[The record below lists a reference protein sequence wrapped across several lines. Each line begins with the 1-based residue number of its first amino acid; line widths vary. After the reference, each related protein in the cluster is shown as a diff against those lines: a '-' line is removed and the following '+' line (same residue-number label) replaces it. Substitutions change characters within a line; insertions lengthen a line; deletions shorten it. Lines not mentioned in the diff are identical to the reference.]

1 MKKFGDR
8 KDGKRVKDL
17 TGMAQISIDLKP
29 RRCDSDVYIN
39 QKMDLTELVKYV
51 NKKKEEGM
59 ELTYFPTFVMAIG
72 KTFYNRPRLNYFVAN
87 RHVFE
92 HNNVVISFVAK
103 VTFDDKA
110 EEMMIMIPVEPEDT
124 LETINHKIREKVSG
138 IRGKKDKKEGAN
150 NAIDTLGKLPN
161 MLRVPLLG
169 IFKWLDRKGHLPA
182 SLVKDNLYYSS
193 IIVSNLGSIKCGA
206 IYHNINDF
214 GTCSSLATM
223 GEIKKEEIITSD
235 GRKEI
240 RDLCEFGINF
250 DERVADGYYFAKS
263 VKLIQH
269 IFDHPELLEERADT
283 IVNIEENRVEKTVRE
298 KKTSRINPALKE
310 YVEQKIFPEY
320 EQNDK
325 GHDINHIVQVLK
337 RSFTLSKKLENIN
350 LDMVYAIA
358 SFHDIG
364 HHINKDEHEVISA
377 NIFYENEK
385 MKEFFTEEERT
396 IIKEAIEDHRSSL
409 EGEPRSIYGK
419 LIASAD
425 KTPDLDTM
433 VKRTHAYSVKH
444 FPEMTEEEMI
454 EREFNHLN
462 EKFGSE
468 GYAKCYIMDEEYEKF
483 LSDMRDILSSIEKYK
498 EYYFKVIDKGEENK

>member
-1 MKKFGDR
+1 MRKFGDR
-8 KDGKRVKDL
+8 KDGRRVRDL

-29 RRCDSDVYIN
+29 NRCDSDVYIN

-51 NKKKEEGM
+51 NRKKSEGM
-59 ELTYFPTFVMAIG
+59 DLTYFPTFVMAIG

-92 HNNVVISFVAK
+92 HNDVVISFVAK
-103 VTFDDKA
+103 VTFEDKS
-110 EEMMIMIPVEPEDT
+110 EQMMIMIPIEPEDT
-124 LETINHKIREKVSG
+124 LETVSLKIKEKVSR
-138 IRGKKDKKEGAN
+138 IRSKKDKKEGAN

-161 MLRVPLLG
+161 IIRVPLMGL
-169 IFKWLDRKGHLPA
+169 FKWLDQKGKLPT

-235 GRKEI
+235 GKREL

-263 VKLIQH
+263 IKMIQY

-283 IVNIEENRVEKTVRE
+283 VINIEEKHVKE
-298 KKTSRINPALKE
+298 KKTSRINPELKE
-310 YVEQKIFPEY
+310 YVEREIFPEY
-320 EQNDK
+320 EKNND
-325 GHDINHIVQVLK
+325 GHGINHIVQVLK
-337 RSFTLSKKLENIN
+337 RSFTLSKQLKDIN
-350 LDMVYAIA
+350 LDMVYTIA
-358 SFHDIG
+358 AFHDIG
-364 HHINKDEHEVISA
+364 HHINKEEHEIVSA
-377 NIFYENEK
+377 NMFYENEK
-385 MKEFFTEEERT
+385 MKEFFTEEERI

-409 EGEPRSIYGK
+409 EGEPRSVYGK

-425 KTPDLDTM
+425 RTPDLKTM
-433 VKRTHAYSVKH
+433 VTRTRAYSMKH
-444 FPEMTEEEMI
+444 FKEMTEDEMF
-454 EREFNHLN
+454 ERERAELRNRFSKENDR
-462 EKFGSE
+462 
-468 GYAKCYIMDEEYEKF
+468 CYIKDEEYEKF
-483 LSDMRDILSSIEKYK
+483 LNDIADITSDIEKYK
-498 EYYFKVIDKGEENK
+498 EYYREVTKE

>member
-1 MKKFGDR
+1 MRKFGDR
-8 KDGKRVKDL
+8 KDGRRVRDL

-29 RRCDSDVYIN
+29 NRCDSDVYIN

-51 NKKKEEGM
+51 NRKKSEDM
-59 ELTYFPTFVMAIG
+59 DLTYFPTFVMAIG

-92 HNNVVISFVAK
+92 HNDVVISFVAK
-103 VTFDDKA
+103 VTFEDKS
-110 EEMMIMIPVEPEDT
+110 EQMMIMIPIEPEDT
-124 LETINHKIREKVSG
+124 LETVSLKIKEKVSR
-138 IRGKKDKKEGAN
+138 IRSKKDKKEGAN

-161 MLRVPLLG
+161 IIRVPLMGL
-169 IFKWLDRKGHLPA
+169 FKWLDQKGKLPT

-235 GRKEI
+235 GKREL

-263 VKLIQH
+263 IKMIQY

-283 IVNIEENRVEKTVRE
+283 VINIEEKHVKE
-298 KKTSRINPALKE
+298 KKTSRINPELKE
-310 YVEQKIFPEY
+310 YVEREIFPEY
-320 EQNDK
+320 EKNND
-325 GHDINHIVQVLK
+325 GYGINHIVQVLK
-337 RSFTLSKKLENIN
+337 RSFTLSKQLKDIN
-350 LDMVYAIA
+350 LDMVYTIA
-358 SFHDIG
+358 AFHDIG
-364 HHINKDEHEVISA
+364 HHINKEEHEIVSA
-377 NIFYENEK
+377 NMFYENEK
-385 MKEFFTEEERT
+385 MKEFFTEEERI

-409 EGEPRSIYGK
+409 EGEPRSVYGK

-425 KTPDLDTM
+425 RTPDLKTM
-433 VKRTHAYSVKH
+433 VTRTRAYSMKH
-444 FPEMTEEEMI
+444 FKEMTEDEMF
-454 EREFNHLN
+454 ERERAELRNRFSKENDR
-462 EKFGSE
+462 
-468 GYAKCYIMDEEYEKF
+468 CYIKDEEYEKF
-483 LSDMRDILSSIEKYK
+483 LNDIADITSDIEKYK
-498 EYYFKVIDKGEENK
+498 EYYREVTKE